1 MRNVGLYQVW
11 VYLTSLGANMPR
23 VKIRKTI
30 SQRGSVRNE
39 MQNLSQTGAGCMPRP
54 ASMHVRCCGDVLIPP
69 VWTLEQLM
77 CGCTAVKCSRAE
89 MQPRPS
95 VGGVALQQLG
105 SWFSHLR
112 EPERASKPAKQQPC
126 PYALR
131 TETRERERERIES
144 YRPM

>member
-1 MRNVGLYQVW
+1 MHAASGFDACQVLRRRAYTAGVDARTVDVW
-11 VYLTSLGANMPR
+11 MHGCEMLTRRDATSPF
-23 VKIRKTI
+23 
-30 SQRGSVRNE
+30 S
-39 MQNLSQTGAGCMPRP
+39 
-54 ASMHVRCCGDVLIPP
+54 
-69 VWTLEQLM
+69 W
-77 CGCTAVKCSRAE
+77 
-89 MQPRPS
+89 
-95 VGGVALQQLG
+95 GVALQQLG